1 MLMLNGPGEK
11 TSENK
16 CFFFARNIFGA
27 KYFKLHLY
35 WSKLFFSMFPP
46 LAFLS
51 LVAAEAGARQPP
63 TACNNNGEPSMGCR
77 IVLAKHSLFDI
88 HCGMFLSFLRY
99 ILIVKYTTLI
109 FQSGPGNGEQI
120 WQPHK
125 YSTNQHGV

>member
-1 MLMLNGPGEK
+1 MGQGKKQAKTIVFFSPEK
-11 TSENK
+11 YLV
-16 CFFFARNIFGA
+16 RNISSCICTGVN
-27 KYFKLHLY
+27 YFSL
-35 WSKLFFSMFPP
+35 FPP
-46 LAFLS
+46 LAFPS
-51 LVAAEAGARQPP
+51 LVAAEAGAGQPP
-63 TACNNNGEPSMGCR
+63 TASNNNGEPSMGCR

>member
-1 MLMLNGPGEK
+1 MLMLNGSGEK
-11 TSENK
+11 TSENN
-16 CFFFARNIFGA
+16 CFFFARKIFGA

-35 WSKLFFSMFPP
+35 WSKLFFSVSTPCLP
-46 LAFLS
+46 LPGGS
-51 LVAAEAGARQPP
+51 RGGGRQPP
-63 TACNNNGEPSMGCR
+63 AASNNNGEPSMGCR

-88 HCGMFLSFLRY
+88 HCGMFLSCLRY